1 MLDPK
6 YVAENLPQVRAGLLR
21 RSAAAAASLDGIT
34 ELSAKRKALILTTEA
49 KQAARNSANQQ
60 MAALAKGPDR
70 AAFETEREALKAL
83 SEEVKGLEQE
93 LGQVEAELTRLLMY
107 VPNVPHETTPDGS
120 GEHDNVTV
128 RTWGEKP
135 SFSFTPV
142 AHDELGEKL
151 GILDFERAAKLSGAR
166 FSLLFGLGAR
176 LERALIQYMLD
187 LHGEKHGYTEVI
199 PPYLVKA
206 SALEGTGNLPKFEAD
221 LFKTRRDE
229 TDQGGEGDGALY
241 LIPTAEVPVT
251 NIHADE
257 ILEASD
263 LPRSYVAFTPCFRS
277 EAGSYGRDVRGLIR
291 NHQFHKV
298 ELVRFT
304 HPDDSLAELEKL
316 VSHAE
321 AVLQGL
327 GLHYRVSQLCAGD
340 LGPNALKCYDL
351 EVWLPSQQAYR
362 EISSCSC
369 FGDFQARRARIRFRP
384 QPKAKPQF
392 LHTLNGSALAVGRTV
407 VAILE
412 QYQQADGSVIIPE
425 ALRRYIG
432 TDRIPAK

>member
-6 YVAENLPQVRAGLLR
+6 YVAENVEAVRTALSR
-21 RSAAAAASLDGIT
+21 RSASAAASLDGVV
-34 ELSAKRKALILTTEA
+34 ELANQRRQLILETESR
-49 KQAARNSANQQ
+49 QAARNAANQE
-60 MAALAKGPDR
+60 MAALAKAGDKE
-70 AAFETEREALKAL
+70 AFAGHRERLKTLSDEVKQLESQL
-83 SEEVKGLEQE
+83 SEVEE
-93 LGQVEAELTRLLMY
+93 LLRQKLLF
-107 VPNVPHETTPDGS
+107 VPNVPHETTPDGA
-120 GEHDNVTV
+120 GEKDNVVV
-128 RTWGEKP
+128 RTWGAKP
-135 SFSFTPV
+135 VFDYQPR
-142 AHDELGEKL
+142 AHDVLGEKL
-151 GILDFERAAKLSGAR
+151 GILDFGRAAKLSGAR
-166 FSLLFGLGAR
+166 FSLMFGLGAR
-176 LERALIQYMLD
+176 LERALAQYMLD
-187 LHGEKHGYTEVI
+187 LHTQQQGYTEVV

-221 LFKTRRDE
+221 LFKTQRH
-229 TDQGGEGDGALY
+229 EGDDDGGTLY
-241 LIPTAEVPVT
+241 LIPTAEVPLT

-257 ILEASD
+257 IIDAEQ
-263 LPRSYVAFTPCFRS
+263 LPLAYAAFTPCFRS

-304 HPDDSLAELEKL
+304 HPEQSLAELEKL

-327 GLHYRVSQLCAGD
+327 ELHYRVSQLCAGD

-351 EVWLPSQQAYR
+351 EVWVPSQDTYR

-369 FGDFQARRARIRFRP
+369 FGDFQARRAKIRYRAA
-384 QPKAKPQF
+384 PKAKPQF

-412 QYQQADGSVIIPE
+412 QYQQPDGSVLIPQV
-425 ALRRYIG
+425 LHKYMG
-432 TDRIPAK
+432 VKRIPAAN

>member
-1 MLDPK
+1 MLDLK
-6 YVAENLPQVRAGLLR
+6 YVAENLPQVRAGLAR
-21 RSAAAAASLDGIT
+21 RSAAAAASLDGIA
-34 ELSAKRKALILTTEA
+34 ELAAKRTALILETEA
-49 KQAARNSANQQ
+49 KQGARNAANQQ
-60 MAALAKGPDR
+60 MAALAKGPDKEAF
-70 AAFETEREALKAL
+70 AAQRESLKVLSDEVKAL
-83 SEEVKGLEQE
+83 EQA
-93 LGQVEAELTRLLMY
+93 LAQTEAELTRLLMY
-107 VPNVPHETTPDGS
+107 VPNVPHETTPDGA
-120 GEHDNVTV
+120 GEQDNVTV
-128 RTWGEKP
+128 RTWGTKP
-135 SFSFTPV
+135 EFSFDPV
-142 AHDELGEKL
+142 AHDQLGEKL
-151 GILDFERAAKLSGAR
+151 GILDFGRAAKLSGAR
-166 FSLLFGLGAR
+166 FSLLLGLGAR
-176 LERALIQYMLD
+176 LERALTQYMLD
-187 LHGEKHGYTEVI
+187 LHTDHHGYTEVV

-221 LFKTRRDE
+221 LFKTRRHE
-229 TDQGGEGDGALY
+229 SDQGGGEDNALY

-257 ILEASD
+257 ILEATD
-263 LPRSYVAFTPCFRS
+263 LPRAYVAFTPCFRS

-316 VSHAE
+316 VGHAE

-369 FGDFQARRARIRFRP
+369 FGDFQARRAKIRFRP
-384 QPKAKPQF
+384 APKAKPV
-392 LHTLNGSALAVGRTV
+392 LVHTLNGSALAVGRTL

-412 QYQQADGSVIIPE
+412 QYQQPDGSVVVPE
-425 ALRRYIG
+425 VLRRYVG

>member
-6 YVAENLPQVRAGLLR
+6 YVAENLAQVRAGLSR
-21 RSAAAAASLDGIT
+21 RSAAAAASLDGVT
-34 ELSAKRKALILTTEA
+34 ELSAKRKALILATET
-49 KQAARNSANQQ
+49 KQAARNAANQQ
-60 MAALAKGPDR
+60 MAALAKSPDK
-70 AAFETEREALKAL
+70 AAFEAHRESLKAL

-93 LGQVEAELTRLLMY
+93 LAQAEAELTRLLMY
-107 VPNVPHETTPDGS
+107 VPNVPHETTPDGK

-128 RTWGEKP
+128 RTWGAKP
-135 SFSFTPV
+135 VFDFNPA

-151 GILDFERAAKLSGAR
+151 GILDFGRAAKLSGAR

-176 LERALIQYMLD
+176 LERALSQYMLD
-187 LHGEKHGYTEVI
+187 MHSDRHGYTEVV

-221 LFKTRRDE
+221 LFKTGRHE
-229 TDQGGEGDGALY
+229 TDQGGEGDNALY

-257 ILEASD
+257 ILEATD
-263 LPRSYVAFTPCFRS
+263 LPRNYVAFTPCFRS
-277 EAGSYGRDVRGLIR
+277 EAGSYGRDVKGLIR

-298 ELVRFT
+298 ELVKFT
-304 HPDDSLAELEKL
+304 HPDESLAELEKL

-369 FGDFQARRARIRFRP
+369 FGDFQARRAKIRFRP
-384 QPKAKPQF
+384 APKAKPQL
-392 LHTLNGSALAVGRTV
+392 LHTLNGSALAVGRTL

-425 ALRRYIG
+425 VLRRYVG

>member
-6 YVAENLPQVRAGLLR
+6 YVVENLALVRDGLAR
-21 RSAAAAASLDGIT
+21 RSPAAADSLNGVT
-34 ELSAKRKALILTTEA
+34 ALSERRKALILATES
-49 KQAARNSANQQ
+49 KQAQRNAANQS
-60 MAALAKGPDR
+60 MAALAKSGDKE
-70 AAFETEREALKAL
+70 AFAQQREALKTL
-83 SEEVKGLEQE
+83 SDEVKAYEQE
-93 LGQVEAELTRLLMY
+93 LALAEAELTRLLMF
-107 VPNVPHETTPDGS
+107 VPNIPHETTPDGK
-120 GEHDNVTV
+120 GEHDNVVV

-135 SFSFTPV
+135 TFSFEPV
-142 AHDELGEKL
+142 SHDTLGEKL
-151 GILDFERAAKLSGAR
+151 GILDFARAAKLSGAR

-176 LERALIQYMLD
+176 LERALSQYMLD
-187 LHGEKHGYTEVI
+187 LHSQQHGYTEVV

-221 LFKTRRDE
+221 LFKTRRHESDE
-229 TDQGGEGDGALY
+229 GGEGDNSLY

-257 ILEASD
+257 ILEPSV
-263 LPRSYVAFTPCFRS
+263 LPIAYVAFTPCFRS
-277 EAGSYGRDVRGLIR
+277 EAGSYGRDVKGLIR

-304 HPDDSLAELEKL
+304 RPEDSIAELEKL

-321 AVLQGL
+321 AVLRGL

-384 QPKAKPQF
+384 EPKAKPQ
-392 LHTLNGSALAVGRTV
+392 LVHTLNGSALAVGRTL
-407 VAILE
+407 VAVLE
-412 QYQQADGSVIIPE
+412 QYQQADGSVVVPE
-425 ALRRYIG
+425 VLRKYVG
-432 TDRIPAK
+432 TDRIKP